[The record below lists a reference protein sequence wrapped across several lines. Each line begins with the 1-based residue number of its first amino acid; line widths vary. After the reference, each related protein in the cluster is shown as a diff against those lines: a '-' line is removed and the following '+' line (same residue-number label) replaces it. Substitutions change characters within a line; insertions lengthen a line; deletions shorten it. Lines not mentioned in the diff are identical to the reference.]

1 MTPPEKLTSLSH
13 EALVALVAVLQRPVA
28 ALRATNDALRAD
40 IARLTRE
47 GKRQAAPFSKGSRVS
62 QPKRPGRKPGAGTFH
77 YHEAPVSAQNYAGV
91 MVTDRGRS
99 YDAQAFDEVSQQKC
113 LAHILRSIRD
123 VGAHPFIF

>member
-1 MTPPEKLTSLSH
+1 M
-13 EALVALVAVLQRPVA
+13 ALVAVLQRPVA
-28 ALRATNDALRAD
+28 ALRAN

-99 YDAQAFDEVSQQKC
+99 YDAQAAIPGGPSCIENKRF
-113 LAHILRSIRD
+113 
-123 VGAHPFIF
+123 

>member
-1 MTPPEKLTSLSH
+1 MAPPENLTSLSH

-62 QPKRPGRKPGAGTFH
+62 QPKRLGRKPGSGTFH
-77 YHEAPVSAQNYAGV
+77 YREAPLSAQITEPPV
-91 MVTDRGRS
+91 
-99 YDAQAFDEVSQQKC
+99 
-113 LAHILRSIRD
+113 D
-123 VGAHPFIF
+123 VPVL